1 MSAFVHLSVRSC
13 FSFMEGGSRL
23 RELCQAALDQG
34 YDRFALTDRNG
45 LYGLPAYLSACEHYG
60 LEPVVGALVDEEPA
74 TRAEL
79 VKRGQAGRTLS
90 EGTGAGTR
98 VARREALLLPT
109 SQDAYAA
116 LCQVISAR
124 HRQGSR
130 FDLGRALA
138 PAPAELLVL
147 SREESLLRTLSQA
160 RGPTGLYVELSGGR
174 TPGVEASAERL
185 GLPLVATTPVVF
197 ALPAHHT
204 RHRVLRAIS
213 LKRTLG
219 RLRPD
224 EAAPAEAYLLSPDE
238 VAARFWGETGD
249 LAMALASEL
258 GQRSLFGGQA
268 WGFGRLTFPE
278 WTPPAGRDQAA
289 RDQAGGDQAGGRGEA
304 RPGSSAAA
312 ESHVSFAAAEPDA
325 ASSVPGQGVPAQGVP
340 GQSCSADAESDVSFA
355 DAEPG
360 AGSSAPAEGG
370 IGQAAQVIRCDAT
383 PHKPVATHF
392 IRCDATPVE
401 SAIQVLRRVASAGLR
416 QRYKVPSG
424 VRLPPRAQARLEVEL
439 RLIESKGFADYFL
452 IVRDLVE
459 GFPRTCGR
467 GSAASSLVAYALGI
481 THVDPVEHDLFFER
495 FLNEGR
501 EHPPDIDIDFPWD
514 ERDDAL
520 ANAFDLFGERIAMVC
535 NHVCF
540 RPRAALREV
549 GRSFGLPEAEISAIT
564 KRLPYFSSGP
574 LAQTLATHPML
585 RGVTLGSPWDE
596 ITRLAAEICGFPRHL
611 SVHPGGVVITPG
623 PIRSLCPVQ
632 RAPKGVPILQ
642 WEKEGVEQAG
652 LVKIDLLGNRS
663 LAVIRDALA
672 AARKHGF
679 EPPPYEALDVIE
691 DARCIAMLA
700 RGETV
705 GCFYVESPA
714 MRQLQR
720 RSQRGDFAHLVIHSS
735 IIRPAANAFIGE
747 YLRRLR
753 GGSWAPLHPGLE
765 RTLQGTLGLTAY
777 QEDLARLSI
786 ELAGFTPKEGDQL
799 RKVLSRKEEDW
810 RLSDV
815 RDRFASGARARGL
828 SEVLISE
835 VWTMMK
841 SFAGYSFCKAHSASY
856 ALVSFKCC
864 YLRDRYPAEFLAAVI
879 SNGGGFYST
888 LGYLGEARRL
898 GLRVELACVNRSDWA
913 WIGRGTTLRAG
924 LSRIQGLRQEIAAE
938 LVTVRAS
945 EGPYSDFSD
954 LVARVP
960 GLLRHELAQL
970 ARGGALDCLGDARS
984 EDEVPVAGPQSSSD
998 DNLTRLNL
1006 EEEEGPSPK
1015 PQQALPSPRATPRAP
1030 RPEGSGSEAFTSVAL
1045 AKASLAAHASPAARS
1060 ARPARPARLPTPR
1073 PAPSRSSL
1081 HWRIALLEQRSGAGE
1096 LFAGLRPHCPT
1107 PPQVA
1112 ELSADERLAHE
1123 IQAYGLPL
1131 SLHPLELW
1139 YPELAKLD
1147 VLPAAEIPRHVGR
1160 RVQICGWLVTGKLVQ
1175 TKHRDPMEFIL
1186 LEDLSGL
1193 VDVTVFPRVYAQS
1206 AASLHAARPLLVS
1219 GRVEEEF
1226 GVPSLVADR
1235 IRSWWGPCRVAEEAL
1250 AAADCGEED
1259 LMA

>member
-1 MSAFVHLSVRSC
+1 MTPFVHLSVRSC
-13 FSFMEGGSRL
+13 FSFLEGASRL
-23 RELCQAALDQG
+23 RELCQATLNQG
-34 YDRFALTDRNG
+34 YDRFGLTDRNG
-45 LYGLPAYLSACEHYG
+45 LYGLPAYLSACEHFG
-60 LEPVVGALVDEEPA
+60 LEPVVGALVDEVPA
-74 TRAEL
+74 QKKAGKLGDPTR
-79 VKRGQAGRTLS
+79 R
-90 EGTGAGTR
+90 GAG
-98 VARREALLLPT
+98 AGREALLLPT

-124 HRQGSR
+124 HRQGGR
-130 FDLGRALA
+130 FDLVRALA

-147 SREESLLRTLSQA
+147 SRDEGLLRGLIKA
-160 RGPTGLYVELSGGR
+160 RGPEGLYVELAGGR
-174 TPGVEASAERL
+174 SPDLEARAERL
-185 GLPLVATTPVVF
+185 TLPLVATTPVVF

-204 RHRVLRAIS
+204 RHCVLRAIS

-219 RLRPD
+219 RLRPQD
-224 EAAPAEAYLLSPDE
+224 AAAPEAYLLSPSE
-238 VAARFWGETGD
+238 VAERFWGEPGRAAMSLAGD
-249 LAMALASEL
+249 L
-258 GQRSLFGGQA
+258 GQRARFGGLA
-268 WGFGRLTFPE
+268 WGFGRLTFPK
-278 WTPPAGRDQAA
+278 WTPPARAA
-289 RDQAGGDQAGGRGEA
+289 TWLPAQSNPSSVRSSVHSWGAEA
-304 RPGSSAAA
+304 RPGRRVVGATCPVDFGGVRQAEASSSQVEAPRGGPGSGAVSPVDYGGTVLGEERSALGAAA
-312 ESHVSFAAAEPDA
+312 DSEEAVVDSE
-325 ASSVPGQGVPAQGVP
+325 G
-340 GQSCSADAESDVSFA
+340 
-355 DAEPG
+355 G
-360 AGSSAPAEGG
+360 AGSQP
-370 IGQAAQVIRCDAT
+370 Q
-383 PHKPVATHF
+383 
-392 IRCDATPVE
+392 E
-401 SAIQVLRRVASAGLR
+401 STIQILRRAALAGLR
-416 QRYKVPSG
+416 RRYKVPSG
-424 VRLPPRAQARLEVEL
+424 VRLPARALARLEVEL
-439 RLIESKGFADYFL
+439 RLVESKGFADYFL
-452 IVRDLVE
+452 IVRDLVD

-481 THVDPVEHDLFFER
+481 THVDPVQHDLFFER

-520 ANAFDLFGERIAMVC
+520 ANAFSLFGERIAMVC

-549 GRSFGLPEAEISAIT
+549 GRSFGLPESEISAIT

-574 LAQTLATHPML
+574 LERTLATHPML
-585 RGVTLGSPWDE
+585 RGVELSSPWDE
-596 ITRLAAEICGFPRHL
+596 ITQLAAEISGLPRHL

-632 RAPKGVPILQ
+632 WAPKGVPILQ

-663 LAVIRDALA
+663 LAVIRDALE
-672 AARKHGF
+672 AARGHGF

-720 RSQRGDFAHLVIHSS
+720 KSRRGDFAHLVIHSS

-753 GGSWAPLHPGLE
+753 GGSWVPLHPGLE

-777 QEDLARLSI
+777 QEDLARLAI

-815 RDRFASGARARGL
+815 RERFALGARERGL
-828 SEVLISE
+828 SEALIGE
-835 VWTMMK
+835 VWGMMK

-898 GLRVELACVNRSDWA
+898 GLQVELACVNRSDWA
-913 WIGRGTTLRAG
+913 WIGRGQSLRAG
-924 LSRIQGLRQEIAAE
+924 LSRIQGLRLEIAEE
-938 LVTVRAS
+938 LVAVRS
-945 EGPYSDFSD
+945 RGGPFSDFAD

-970 ARGGALDCLGDARS
+970 ARGGALDALGEAEERAPDRS
-984 EDEVPVAGPQSSSD
+984 PALQLGPFS
-998 DNLTRLNL
+998 TAALNQASL
-1006 EEEEGPSPK
+1006 SEGGLSTPSP
-1015 PQQALPSPRATPRAP
+1015 
-1030 RPEGSGSEAFTSVAL
+1030 SGTQERV
-1045 AKASLAAHASPAARS
+1045 RCDG
-1060 ARPARPARLPTPR
+1060 R
-1073 PAPSRSSL
+1073 PSRSRL

-1107 PPQVA
+1107 PPRVG

-1131 SLHPLELW
+1131 TLHPLELW
-1139 YPELAKLD
+1139 YPELAELD
-1147 VLPAAEIPRHVGR
+1147 VTPAGEIPRHVGR
-1160 RVQICGWLVTGKLVQ
+1160 RVRICGWLVTGKLVQ

-1186 LEDLSGL
+1186 VEDLTGL
-1193 VDVTVFPRVYAQS
+1193 VDVTVFPQVYARS
-1206 AASLHAARPLLVS
+1206 AACLHAARPLLVS

-1259 LMA
+1259 LLD

>member
-1 MSAFVHLSVRSC
+1 MTPFVHLSVRSC
-13 FSFMEGGSRL
+13 FSFLEGASRL
-23 RELCQAALDQG
+23 RELCQAAQDQG

-45 LYGLPAYLSACEHYG
+45 LYGLPAYLSACEHFG
-60 LEPVVGALVDEEPA
+60 LEPVVGALVDEPPL
-74 TRAEL
+74 RR
-79 VKRGQAGRTLS
+79 KPGREQEFGS
-90 EGTGAGTR
+90 A
-98 VARREALLLPT
+98 REALLLPT
-109 SQDAYAA
+109 SQEAYAA

-124 HRQGSR
+124 HRKAGD
-130 FDLGRALA
+130 FDLARALA

-147 SREESLLRTLSQA
+147 SRDEVLLRSLAQS
-160 RGPTGLYVELSGGR
+160 RGPEGLYVELAGGR
-174 TPGVEASAERL
+174 APALEACAERL
-185 GLPLVATTPVVF
+185 SLPLVATTPVVF
-197 ALPAHHT
+197 ALPVQHT
-204 RHRVLRAIS
+204 RHCVLRAIA

-219 RLRPD
+219 RLRPQD
-224 EAAPAEAYLLSPDE
+224 TARAEAYLLSPSE
-238 VAARFWGETGD
+238 VAERFWGEAGQA
-249 LAMALASEL
+249 AMTLASEL
-258 GQRSLFGGQA
+258 GQRARFGGLD

-278 WTPPAGRDQAA
+278 WTPPAR
-289 RDQAGGDQAGGRGEA
+289 A
-304 RPGSSAAA
+304 RPGASWPARPSGEVRPGRRASAAGCPA
-312 ESHVSFAAAEPDA
+312 GSGDVAPDEADSAPEAGSPLGEASPVDFVGAA
-325 ASSVPGQGVPAQGVP
+325 
-340 GQSCSADAESDVSFA
+340 
-355 DAEPG
+355 PG
-360 AGSSAPAEGG
+360 AVRFAHAAGAPTTGTSARPPTGP
-370 IGQAAQVIRCDAT
+370 QVT
-383 PHKPVATHF
+383 
-392 IRCDATPVE
+392 
-401 SAIQVLRRVASAGLR
+401 AIEVLRLAALEGLR
-416 QRYKVPSG
+416 RRYKVPIG
-424 VRLPPRAQARLEVEL
+424 VRLPARALARLEVEL
-439 RLIESKGFADYFL
+439 ALVESKGFADYFL
-452 IVRDLVE
+452 IVRDLVA

-520 ANAFDLFGERIAMVC
+520 ANAFELFGERIAMVC

-574 LAQTLATHPML
+574 LQQTLATHPML
-585 RGVTLGSPWDE
+585 RGVELASPWDE
-596 ITRLAAEICGFPRHL
+596 ITRLAAEISGLPRHL

-632 RAPKGVPILQ
+632 WAPKGVPILQ

-672 AARKHGF
+672 AARRHGF
-679 EPPPYEALDVIE
+679 EPPPYEGLDVIE

-720 RSQRGDFAHLVIHSS
+720 KSRRGDFAHLVIHSS

-777 QEDLARLSI
+777 QEDLARLAI

-815 RDRFASGARARGL
+815 RERFALGARERGL
-828 SEVLISE
+828 SETLIAE
-835 VWTMMK
+835 VWGMMK

-898 GLRVELACVNRSDWA
+898 GLRVELACINHSDWA
-913 WIGRGTTLRAG
+913 WIGRGRSLRAG
-924 LSRIQGLRQEIAAE
+924 LSQIQGFRQEIAEE
-938 LVTVRAS
+938 LLSVRARG
-945 EGPYSDFSD
+945 GPFLDFGD

-970 ARGGALDCLGDARS
+970 ARAGALDAIGQELGEAKEGVFDERGAEEPEADPGEAR
-984 EDEVPVAGPQSSSD
+984 VQ
-998 DNLTRLNL
+998 R
-1006 EEEEGPSPK
+1006 
-1015 PQQALPSPRATPRAP
+1015 
-1030 RPEGSGSEAFTSVAL
+1030 
-1045 AKASLAAHASPAARS
+1045 SPAALRLGPFSS
-1060 ARPARPARLPTPR
+1060 AALNEASLTSTPGVHLAASRPDLTLSETTRGRIRCDGT
-1073 PAPSRSSL
+1073 PSRSRL

-1107 PPQVA
+1107 PPEVG

-1131 SLHPLELW
+1131 TLHPLELW
-1139 YPELAKLD
+1139 YPGLAALD
-1147 VLPAAEIPRHVGR
+1147 VTPAGEIPRLVGR
-1160 RVQICGWLVTGKLVQ
+1160 RVRICGWLVTGKLVQ

-1186 LEDLSGL
+1186 VEDLTGL

-1206 AASLHAARPLLVS
+1206 AACLHAARPLLVS
-1219 GRVEEEF
+1219 GRVEEEY

-1235 IRSWWGPCRVAEEAL
+1235 IRSWWGPCRVAEGAL
-1250 AAADCGEED
+1250 AAADRAEED
-1259 LMA
+1259 LLD

>member
-1 MSAFVHLSVRSC
+1 MTAFVHLSVRSC
-13 FSFMEGGSRL
+13 FSFLEGASRL

-45 LYGLPAYLSACEHYG
+45 LYGLPAYLSACEHFG
-60 LEPVVGALVDEEPA
+60 LEPVVGALVDEAPAERRVGKLGEPS
-74 TRAEL
+74 R
-79 VKRGQAGRTLS
+79 RGAR
-90 EGTGAGTR
+90 EG
-98 VARREALLLPT
+98 REAILLPT

-124 HRQGSR
+124 HRQGGR
-130 FDLGRALA
+130 FDLVRALA

-147 SREESLLRTLSQA
+147 SRDEELLRGLVKA
-160 RGPTGLYVELSGGR
+160 RGAEGLYVELAGGR
-174 TPGVEASAERL
+174 SPDLEARAGRL
-185 GLPLVATTPVVF
+185 SLPLVATTPVVF

-204 RHRVLRAIS
+204 RHCVLRAIG

-224 EAAPAEAYLLSPDE
+224 DAAPPEAYLLSPEE
-238 VAARFWGETGD
+238 VAARFWGEPGSA
-249 LAMALASEL
+249 AMALAGDL
-258 GQRSLFGGQA
+258 GQRARFGEEA
-268 WGFGRLTFPE
+268 WGFGRLTFPS
-278 WTPPAGRDQAA
+278 WTPPA
-289 RDQAGGDQAGGRGEA
+289 AGGSARGEDDEARLGRLAGGAACPVNFAGGAPGGVSSRGKSSGAGACDEP
-304 RPGSSAAA
+304 RGS
-312 ESHVSFAAAEPDA
+312 
-325 ASSVPGQGVPAQGVP
+325 
-340 GQSCSADAESDVSFA
+340 
-355 DAEPG
+355 G
-360 AGSSAPAEGG
+360 AGSPVACADGARGADHSAPAEVT
-370 IGQAAQVIRCDAT
+370 ARA
-383 PHKPVATHF
+383 
-392 IRCDATPVE
+392 VE
-401 SAIQVLRRVASAGLR
+401 GELSAIQVLRRAALAGLR
-416 QRYKVPSG
+416 RRYKVPNG
-424 VRLPPRAQARLEVEL
+424 VRLPARALARLEVEL
-439 RLIESKGFADYFL
+439 GLIESKGFADYFL

-520 ANAFDLFGERIAMVC
+520 ANAFRLFGERIAMVC

-574 LAQTLATHPML
+574 LQQTLASHPML
-585 RGVTLGSPWDE
+585 RGVELASPWDE
-596 ITRLAAEICGFPRHL
+596 ITRLAAEISGLPRHL

-663 LAVIRDALA
+663 LAVIRDALE
-672 AARKHGF
+672 AARRHGF

-720 RSQRGDFAHLVIHSS
+720 KSRRGDFAHLVIHSS

-777 QEDLARLSI
+777 QEDLARLAI

-815 RDRFASGARARGL
+815 RERFAQGARERGL
-828 SEVLISE
+828 SEVLIGE
-835 VWTMMK
+835 VWGMMK

-898 GLRVELACVNRSDWA
+898 GLRVELACVNQSDWA
-913 WIGRGTTLRAG
+913 WIGRGQSLRAG
-924 LSRIQGLRQEIAAE
+924 LSQIQGLRQEAAE
-938 LVTVRAS
+938 ELLAARARG
-945 EGPYSDFSD
+945 GPFRDFSD
-954 LVARVP
+954 LVARAP
-960 GLLRHELAQL
+960 GLLRHELTQL
-970 ARGGALDCLGDARS
+970 ARAGALDTLCDLASLREVGAADSAASELQLGPFSSGALL
-984 EDEVPVAGPQSSSD
+984 EGALKEGTLNEGTPAG
-998 DNLTRLNL
+998 
-1006 EEEEGPSPK
+1006 G
-1015 PQQALPSPRATPRAP
+1015 
-1030 RPEGSGSEAFTSVAL
+1030 GSSEAEL
-1045 AKASLAAHASPAARS
+1045 AEK
-1060 ARPARPARLPTPR
+1060 RPWGTAEGRIRCEGR
-1073 PAPSRSSL
+1073 PSRSRL

-1107 PPQVA
+1107 PPQVG

-1131 SLHPLELW
+1131 TLHPLELW
-1139 YPELAKLD
+1139 YPDLAELD
-1147 VLPAAEIPRHVGR
+1147 VTPAGEIPRHVGR
-1160 RVQICGWLVTGKLVQ
+1160 RVRICGWLVTGKLVQ

-1186 LEDLSGL
+1186 VEDLTGL

-1206 AASLHAARPLLVS
+1206 AACLHAARPLLVS

-1250 AAADCGEED
+1250 APADRGEED
-1259 LMA
+1259 LLD